1 MLKVTLKG
9 LAAHKARLV
18 ATFLAVLLGVG
29 FMSGSMVLGD
39 TVGRS
44 FDELFA
50 DAFEGTDAF
59 VRSREEVDAGL
70 AGQQR
75 GRIDASIA
83 DRLRSIDE
91 VAAAEGVIEVSV
103 RLDGRD
109 GEALGG
115 GLLGAPT
122 LAGNWPEVEAF
133 NPFELVAGRSPAA
146 PGEVVI
152 DRKSATEGEL
162 GVGDRTTVQTKNGPY
177 EVTVVGI
184 ATFAGADS
192 PGGAN
197 VVSFTF
203 EDAQVQLA
211 EPGRVDGIK
220 VAAREGVTQ
229 AALVERLQAGLADG
243 LADGAGAGAIEA
255 VPGTTVAEENR
266 GSVQDALQFITI
278 IPLVF
283 ALIALV
289 VGSFIIA
296 NTFSIIVAQR
306 SREMALL
313 RAVGARRAQV
323 LRSVLLEASLIGL
336 VASAIGVV
344 VGFGLAK
351 VLKAGLDAFGVDLP
365 STALVIDPTT
375 VVVAAVVGLL
385 VTVLAALV
393 PALKASRVAPVAA
406 MRDVAVEA
414 VAGFRRRAVLGAAVL
429 VAGVGVVVLAVL
441 GAADQAPVRA
451 GAGVFGTFSGMVL
464 LGPVLARPMS
474 RALGAPLP
482 RLRGVAGRLARENA
496 MRNPRRTAATAAAL
510 MIGVGVVGFFTVF
523 AASSKASVAT
533 SIDRS
538 FSGDLVVDSGSFGP
552 GTGLSP
558 TLAGELNTLPE
569 VDVATGFRATLMS
582 VDGKGTPVVAVDPET
597 FPALLDV
604 GVAEGSIGALDAT
617 GLAVHEDKATA
628 NGWRIGSEVPVR
640 FAETGEATFVVGAI
654 FSRSEVAGDYAIGYP
669 AFEANVA
676 DHLDLQVYVNLAE
689 GVGPVEG
696 VAAVERV
703 ADTYPG
709 AEVQDRTEFKQ
720 SFVDQINGLLAFVYV
735 LLALAVFIALLGIA
749 NALALSTHERTREL
763 GLLRAVGMTRA
774 QLRTSVR
781 WESVIIA
788 VLGTVLGLGLGLFFG
803 WAMVKALE
811 SKGVERFAVPV
822 GQLALVVVIA
832 GLAGVI
838 AALRPA
844 ARAARLDVL
853 AAISTP

>member
-44 FDELFA
+44 FDQLFTN
-50 DAFEGTDAF
+50 AFEGTDAL
-59 VRSREEVDAGL
+59 VRSTEEVDAGL

-75 GRIDASIA
+75 GRVDASIA
-83 DRLRSIDE
+83 DRLRSIDG
-91 VAAAEGVIEVSV
+91 VAAAEGVIEVNV
-103 RLDGRD
+103 RIDGRD

-133 NPFELVAGRSPAA
+133 NPFELVAGLGPAVA
-146 PGEVVI
+146 GEVVI
-152 DRKSATEGEL
+152 DRKSATEGDL

-197 VVSFTF
+197 FISFTF
-203 EDAQVQLA
+203 EDAQAQLA

-220 VAAREGVTQ
+220 VAAREGVSQ
-229 AALVERLQAGLADG
+229 DALVERLQAGLADG
-243 LADGAGAGAIEA
+243 PAGVEAVAGA
-255 VPGTTVAEENR
+255 TVAEENR
-266 GSVQDALQFITI
+266 GSVQDSLQFITI

-306 SREMALL
+306 GREMALL
-313 RAVGARRAQV
+313 RAVGARRAQI

-336 VASAIGVV
+336 VASAMGVV

-365 STALVIDPTT
+365 TTALVVNART
-375 VVVAAVVGLL
+375 VIVSAVVGLL

-406 MRDVAVEA
+406 MREVAVER
-414 VAGFRRRAVLGAAVL
+414 VGGFRRRAVFGAGVL
-429 VAGVGVVVLAVL
+429 VAGVGVVLVAAL
-441 GAADQAPVRA
+441 GAADQAAVRA

-464 LGPVLARPMS
+464 LGPVVARPIS

-523 AASSKASVAT
+523 AASSKASVAA

-558 TLAGELNTLPE
+558 TLARELNTLPE

-582 VDGKGTPVVAVDPET
+582 VDAKGTPVVAVDPET
-597 FPALLDV
+597 FPALLDL
-604 GVAEGSIGALDAT
+604 GVVEGSIGALDAT
-617 GLAVHEDKATA
+617 GLAVHEDKAEA

-640 FAETGEATFVVGAI
+640 FAETGESAFVVAAI
-654 FSRSEVAGDYAIGYP
+654 FGRSEIAGDYAIGFP

-676 DHLDLQVYVNLAE
+676 DHLDLQVYVNLAD
-689 GVGPVEG
+689 GVGAVEG
-696 VAAVERV
+696 LAAVERV
-703 ADTYPG
+703 AGAYPG
-709 AEVQDRTEFKQ
+709 AEVQDRTAFKQ

-803 WAMVKALE
+803 WAMVQALE

-832 GLAGVI
+832 GLAGVV
-838 AALRPA
+838 AALKPA
-844 ARAARLDVL
+844 SRAAKLDVL
-853 AAISTP
+853 AAISTE